1 MNLYTVNIQEEIKK
15 IEKKIFWP
23 VFLPPTP
30 FAELK
35 LNLER
40 NSVSLFFLHT

>member
-1 MNLYTVNIQEEIKK
+1 MNLSTVNIQEEIKE
-15 IEKKIFWP
+15 IEKKYFDQ
-23 VFLPPTP
+23 FFYPPTP